1 MRIKVVVVLIIGL
14 LLNQSV
20 LADSPLT
27 STEFSKAYKDAPI
40 VQLAAVSNGSVSELL
55 MDYLIDEKNPIDL
68 KIVAINELGWSLR
81 GKNNAALFY
90 EYMKYKNVLQD
101 INKASADILICYAYF
116 MAMDDYFDVEEA
128 IVYANKAKSKNEKSY
143 TIQIITALIEAQKAL
158 DNKDDWC
165 KVYSLTNNVRTNK
178 TLTKD
183 MNDEAI
189 AIIFKY
195 MDGYEYYC
203 K

>member
-1 MRIKVVVVLIIGL
+1 MKTKFILVLIIGIFFHQNL
-14 LLNQSV
+14 

-27 STEFSKAYKDAPI
+27 STEFSEAYKDAKI
-40 VQLAAVSNGSVSELL
+40 VQYAAVSHGSVSELL

-178 TLTKD
+178 TLIKD

-195 MDGYEYYC
+195 MDGYKYYC